1 MLSAA
6 GLKNIR
12 AVKVRKDAPRENPTR
27 NTVNDREEQEVEEK
41 TVNHSNESK
50 GRLLNSERRSRVP
63 NLRPSINTERI
74 RGGIGEMKQKSRN
87 GVETLKVKSRN
98 GVETLKVKSRNGAD
112 TIKKKGRSGVDL
124 MRDTGSSIV
133 PKRPSIRLMKK
144 KEPSAL
150 PSRSLFQHT
159 PRTWFGGRVDKGEKV
174 KEDWRNSRP
183 PPNGFKGSS
192 TVESGD
198 RAPIKRSSK
207 VESGSSSPLNQERPV
222 ARSRSGHRK
231 APFDEDVARP
241 NVVQEMW

>member
-1 MLSAA
+1 MGAKMLSAA

-12 AVKVRKDAPRENPTR
+12 AVKVRKDASRESPTR

-98 GVETLKVKSRNGAD
+98 GAD

-124 MRDTGSSIV
+124 MRNTGSSIV
-133 PKRPSIRLMKK
+133 TKRPSIRLMKK

-183 PPNGFKGSS
+183 PPNGFKRSS

>member
-6 GLKNIR
+6 GLRNIR
-12 AVKVRKDAPRENPTR
+12 SVKVRRDTPGGKPTR
-27 NTVNDREEQEVEEK
+27 NTANDREEHEVEEK

-50 GRLLNSERRSRVP
+50 GRLPNSERRSRTSS
-63 NLRPSINTERI
+63 LRPSVNTERI
-74 RGGIGEMKQKSRN
+74 RGGIGEIKQKSRN

-98 GVETLKVKSRNGAD
+98 GVD
-112 TIKKKGRSGVDL
+112 TIKKKGKSGVDL

-133 PKRPSIRLMKK
+133 TKRTSVRLIKK

-159 PRTWFGGRVDKGEKV
+159 PRTWFGGKVDKGEKV

-183 PPNGFKGSS
+183 PPNGFKRSS

-207 VESGSSSPLNQERPV
+207 VESGCSSPLNQARPV

-231 APFDEDVARP
+231 APFDEDGAP
-241 NVVQEMW
+241 PSVVQEMW